1 MTTLNSPDPA
11 NSSKAVRWGGAR
23 CRFTMGGVRCR
34 FGEASEAET
43 QAEGG

>member
-1 MTTLNSPDPA
+1 MTTLNLPDPA
-11 NSSKAVRWGGAR
+11 NSSKAVRWEGVR